1 MKNTLFTIRVAGLK
15 NDGSQAGYPALF
27 CAGFKHV
34 IFRAGFNLLGTS
46 MLILPAGLL
55 GVTHLLVQ
63 STEIMNVMKTKFKN
77 QKKNGNCVIT
87 SEHDKPVMV
96 HLESRRVVLVM
107 IPVNSSRSL
116 SFDPIVR

>member
-1 MKNTLFTIRVAGLK
+1 MKNTLFRIGVAGLK

-55 GVTHLLVQ
+55 GLLGVTHLLVQ
-63 STEIMNVMKTKFKN
+63 STAISKLCDVCTLEKVQYSVWNHVNRNNRI
-77 QKKNGNCVIT
+77 QKNGKTIG
-87 SEHDKPVMV
+87 SKASDSKH
-96 HLESRRVVLVM
+96 
-107 IPVNSSRSL
+107 
-116 SFDPIVR
+116 